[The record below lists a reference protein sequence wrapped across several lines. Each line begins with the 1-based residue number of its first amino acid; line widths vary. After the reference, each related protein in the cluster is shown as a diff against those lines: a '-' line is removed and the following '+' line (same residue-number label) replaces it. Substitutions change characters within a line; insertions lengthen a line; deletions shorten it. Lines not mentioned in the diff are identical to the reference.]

1 LIIFRFFIFLHINF
15 FFILIY
21 ILFFYFII
29 IYIIIYIYL
38 LFFLFI
44 KKLWINLIYSHLLLL
59 TRYNLLLLLTT
70 HLKRCYRISALCN
83 VLEAYHK
90 SKALVKAFESC
101 NKSANKSL
109 LLPIEMNPMT
119 QNGRW

>member
-1 LIIFRFFIFLHINF
+1 M
-15 FFILIY
+15 
-21 ILFFYFII
+21 FII
-29 IYIIIYIYL
+29 PATEAL
-38 LFFLFI
+38 QKQFQ
-44 KKLWINLIYSHLLLL
+44 N
-59 TRYNLLLLLTT
+59 
-70 HLKRCYRISALCN
+70 RCYRISALCN

-119 QNGRW
+119 QNGRCFVVNKSKLQIVVLPLTMDFLVKLIDFGIDINHINKIETTFN